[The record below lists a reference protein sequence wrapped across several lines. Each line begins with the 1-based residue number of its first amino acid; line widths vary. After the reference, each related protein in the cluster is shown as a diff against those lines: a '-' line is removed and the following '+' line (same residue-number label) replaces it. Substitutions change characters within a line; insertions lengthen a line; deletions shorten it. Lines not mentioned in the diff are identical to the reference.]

1 MFFLFLFLNEIYFNQ
16 VDFWQATDVRVAA
29 TDLAGVAQLLC
40 QRAGQP
46 LHSQQPRDI
55 RPGHRTSRN
64 NDDHVD
70 RVVVESETR
79 KCEEEKVA
87 W

>member
-1 MFFLFLFLNEIYFNQ
+1 
-16 VDFWQATDVRVAA
+16 VDFRQAADVRVAA
-29 TDLAGVAQLLC
+29 TDLTGIAQLLR
-40 QRAGQP
+40 QRPGQP

-64 NDDHVD
+64 NDDHDD

-79 KCEEEKVA
+79 NYEEKKVA